1 MVGSRVPP
9 VLEDEGQ
16 IKDLHDGLLE
26 EGDLPVQQA
35 ALVDLPHVG
44 VVGRDDL
51 VQIAR
56 SAHLLVKLQ
65 PRRVQNLPKN
75 TSL

>member
-1 MVGSRVPP
+1 M
-9 VLEDEGQ
+9 LEDECEVE
-16 IKDLHDGLLE
+16 DLHDGLLE
-26 EGDLPVQQA
+26 EGDLSVQQA

-65 PRRVQNLPKN
+65 PRCVQNLTKK